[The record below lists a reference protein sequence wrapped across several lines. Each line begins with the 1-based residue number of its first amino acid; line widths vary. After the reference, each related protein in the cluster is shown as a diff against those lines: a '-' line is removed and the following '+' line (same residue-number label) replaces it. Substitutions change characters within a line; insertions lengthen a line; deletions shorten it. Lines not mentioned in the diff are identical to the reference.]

1 MIKCRYTNF
10 VVSSPAPAS
19 SVVSSVTSSVSV
31 SVSVVSSVTSSSLSV
46 SSASVSSSAT
56 ASSAVSI
63 DAAVTPTVLVK
74 ATEELRP
81 IIRSFLTTLFFIASF
96 PPSLHEGKPP
106 LLIYRSHYTPPRIF
120 LSMVLKELLF
130 ALSSIKF
137 IHIVLVSYNDYP
149 HIFLFLYY
157 FPSFFPQKT
166 PSQKDFIF

>member
-1 MIKCRYTNF
+1 MVLSF
-10 VVSSPAPAS
+10 VLTPVSSE
-19 SVVSSVTSSVSV
+19 VSSTT
-31 SVSVVSSVTSSSLSV
+31 SVVSSVTSSSLSV

-56 ASSAVSI
+56 ASSAVFI

-106 LLIYRSHYTPPRIF
+106 LLIYRSHYTPHLTL

-157 FPSFFPQKT
+157 FPSFFPQKL
-166 PSQKDFIF
+166 PLRKILFSEKKFP